1 MEYNNDRCEGASSK
15 GRIPVS
21 KTVNEGSNPSAPVA
35 VLAACYEPG
44 KKLFERK
51 EKKCLQNKATCA
63 IITSVAEV
71 SELAD
76 EQD

>member
-35 VLAACYEPG
+35 ALAACYEPG
-44 KKLFERK
+44 KNFLK
-51 EKKCLQNKATCA
+51 EKKKSACKTKQPVL
-63 IITSVAEV
+63 S
-71 SELAD
+71 
-76 EQD
+76 